1 MTGVGG
7 MRCALSVALRY
18 MQALQWLAG
27 RPADQAMAAR
37 EEMIAKLEDA
47 DKAMRASA
55 MCAAWYDGSDV
66 DVKMVA
72 GDSNGHLFEQLLV
85 ATEYCH
91 VAFVEQLRGG
101 ALACVLAF
109 RLMLCC
115 VFVRRHVDG
124 GGVTVQWY
132 RHPLGG

>member
-1 MTGVGG
+1 
-7 MRCALSVALRY
+7 
-18 MQALQWLAG
+18 
-27 RPADQAMAAR
+27 
-37 EEMIAKLEDA
+37 
-47 DKAMRASA
+47 
-55 MCAAWYDGSDV
+55 MCAAWFGGCDV
-66 DVKMVA
+66 EVKILA
-72 GDSNGHLFEQLLV
+72 GDSNGHLLEQLLV
-85 ATEYCH
+85 ATEYCD
-91 VAFVEQLRGG
+91 VACVEQLRGG